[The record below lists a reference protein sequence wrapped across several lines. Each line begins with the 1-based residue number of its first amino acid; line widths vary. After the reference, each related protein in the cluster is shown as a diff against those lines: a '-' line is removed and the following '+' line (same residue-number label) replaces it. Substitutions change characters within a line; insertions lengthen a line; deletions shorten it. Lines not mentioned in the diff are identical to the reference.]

1 MLTIGALR
9 KRLDELESN
18 WTPEEDKYMGK
29 FEHQA
34 VCVPVFVRQPG
45 SHLSEFRG
53 YSPEAAVFW
62 DGTGL
67 GLMIEDDVDWKIRN
81 ALEKARKENASEC

>member
-9 KRLDELESN
+9 KRLDELEAR
-18 WTPEEDKYMGK
+18 WTPEDDTYMGK

-34 VCVPVFVRQPG
+34 VCVPVFVRQPD

-62 DGTGL
+62 DFTGL
-67 GLMIEDDVDWKIRN
+67 GLLIEDDVDGKIRD
-81 ALEKARKENASEC
+81 ALKANKEISE